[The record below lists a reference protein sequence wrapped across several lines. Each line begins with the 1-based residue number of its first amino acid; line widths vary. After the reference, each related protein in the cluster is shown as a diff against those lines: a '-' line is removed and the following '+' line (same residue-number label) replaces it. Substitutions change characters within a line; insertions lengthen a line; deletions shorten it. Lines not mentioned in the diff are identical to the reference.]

1 MLIFGQKT
9 IDSLGNQMSQF
20 PALCETEY
28 VGDVRQETKEML
40 DRRYK
45 TGLMIWQCETGDRRR
60 ETEDRRQKKETG
72 DLRQVK

>member
-1 MLIFGQKT
+1 
-9 IDSLGNQMSQF
+9 MSQF

-60 ETEDRRQKKETG
+60 ETEDGDRRRETG
-72 DLRQVK
+72 EVRHETKDVRQEE